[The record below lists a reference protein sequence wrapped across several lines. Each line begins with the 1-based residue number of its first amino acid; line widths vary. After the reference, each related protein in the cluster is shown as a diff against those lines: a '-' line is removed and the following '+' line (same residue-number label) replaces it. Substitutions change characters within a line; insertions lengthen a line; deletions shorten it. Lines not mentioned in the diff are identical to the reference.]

1 LLPYSPNIDY
11 HRLGNNTEEAIMLL
25 TVCAAYGGV
34 HLAAWNFEFPTES
47 EKVMWRV
54 ACIVAMVGTFGSWH
68 IRGLFIDYA
77 EYYRNKGLL
86 AMLKESNARTAA
98 RMIFTGTIGVV
109 FALARIVITVESFVS
124 LRKVPAGVYATV
136 QWSWF
141 RIFSTWSRKESSL
154 EICSEPFR
162 WRVPFFSSGLMYW
175 YFFRDNLTN

>member
-1 LLPYSPNIDY
+1 LPYSPNIDY

-47 EKVMWRV
+47 ENVMWRV

-124 LRKVPAGVYATV
+124 LRKVLAGVYATL
-136 QWSWF
+136 QW
-141 RIFSTWSRKESSL
+141 TEL
-154 EICSEPFR
+154 
-162 WRVPFFSSGLMYW
+162 VPHF
-175 YFFRDNLTN
+175 